1 MQGVG
6 WIVHAISKSC
16 CRYLFGESYCA
27 IVAAQWKTETIDE
40 KCWCIL
46 KYVIPDQY
54 IFYRE
59 DNQNK
64 SDHLRY
70 K

>member
-1 MQGVG
+1 M
-6 WIVHAISKSC
+6 HAVSKSC
-16 CRYLFGESYCA
+16 CCYLFGETYRV
-27 IVAAQWKTETIDE
+27 IVAGQWKTETIDE
-40 KCWCIL
+40 KCCCIL

-54 IFYRE
+54 IFCRE

-64 SDHLRY
+64 SEDHLRY